1 MATANPSLK
10 VVGSRPRD
18 RKRTRAPRRGRP
30 VSIVDQ
36 VRTACRRENRLATL
50 LGALLGGFVPLA
62 TFTVAHRE
70 LDLSAALWTQPL
82 ALLVLGGL
90 IYSART
96 VYEWARLA
104 FVSPV
109 KALGFT
115 VLLEGVMTCSGVE
128 WLSYSALGYLIGVN
142 AIAAGVT
149 LALGARRPEDRS

>member
-10 VVGSRPRD
+10 VVPSKPRKARPS
-18 RKRTRAPRRGRP
+18 ARRSGRP
-30 VSIVDQ
+30 VGIVDQ
-36 VRTACRRENRLATL
+36 VRNACRRENRLATL

-62 TFTVAHRE
+62 TFMVTHRE
-70 LDLSAALWTQPL
+70 LDLGAALWTQPL

-90 IYSART
+90 VYSART

-104 FVSPV
+104 FVSPM

-128 WLSYSALGYLIGVN
+128 WLSYAALGYLIGVN

-149 LALGARRPEDRS
+149 LAVGGTR

>member
-1 MATANPSLK
+1 M
-10 VVGSRPRD
+10 
-18 RKRTRAPRRGRP
+18 
-30 VSIVDQ
+30 
-36 VRTACRRENRLATL
+36 

-70 LDLSAALWTQPL
+70 LDLDAALWTQPL

-90 IYSART
+90 VYSART

-115 VLLEGVMTCSGVE
+115 VLLEGVMTCSGVA
-128 WLSYSALGYLIGVN
+128 WLSYAALGYLIGVN

-149 LALGARRPEDRS
+149 LALGARSAPENGR